1 MSNQKHLFLI
11 DGSGYIFRAYYALP
25 PLTRKSDGLPV
36 GAVSGF
42 CNMLY
47 SFLEKARA
55 GNSMDTPS
63 HLAVIFDS
71 ARKNFRNDIYKEYK
85 GNRSDAPEDLIPQFD
100 YIRKAVKAFNLPS
113 IELQNY
119 EADDLIATYKIQA
132 KKEKIK
138 LTIVSSDKDLMQ
150 LVDQDTYMLDTMKDK
165 HIGINEVKEKFGV
178 PPEKVIDV
186 QSLAGDSVDNVPGVP
201 GIGIKTAAEL
211 INQFGSLDE
220 LLKKAETIKQPK
232 RRQALLDNK
241 SNALIS
247 RELVTLKNDV
257 PVKETINDF
266 ILKPFDKEKIFSFL
280 DEMEF
285 TKIKKRIEQTY
296 GMSET
301 NFKPSSTVVK
311 KSLKNEAGFNII
323 YDKKEIETIL
333 AKADDQG
340 FFAVD
345 TETNSLDS
353 QKAEL
358 VGVSL
363 AVNENQAYYV
373 PVGHKNKDDKE
384 IKKQIKIED
393 LIKILKPYLEDET
406 IKKVGQNIKY
416 DLKIF
421 KKYGIHLKSFEDTM
435 LLSYALDSGLNRHNL
450 DILAKIHL
458 DHENIKYKD
467 VAGTGKSEVTF
478 DQVKI
483 IDSYRYACEDADVT
497 LKLYNIFKERLVKE
511 KCFHVYENLEIP
523 LVDVLARM
531 ECQGIKIDKKILS
544 QLSETFAKNLKVLEK
559 KIYKIAG
566 EEFNIGSTKQLGD
579 ILYEKLKISGTKKTK
594 KGNFATNV
602 NVLEDLAGKGHEFP
616 KLVLDWR
623 QKSKLKNTY
632 TDTLPEHIDPKTKRV
647 HTSFLL
653 AATTTGRLASSDPN
667 LQNIPIKSKEGKEI
681 RSAFVAESGH
691 SIISADYSQIEMRV
705 LAHVGDVKELK
716 KAFRNN
722 EDIHSITASQI
733 FDCDIKKINEDM
745 RRKAKAINF
754 GIIYGISSYGL
765 AKQISV
771 SNPEAEQ
778 FLFSYFK
785 KFPEIKD
792 YMQETLKFCRKHGYV
807 KTMFERK
814 CHFPNIND
822 KNHTLKSFQE
832 RAAINAPIQ
841 GAAADIIRY
850 AMINIDKKILEKK
863 IKSKLLVQIH
873 DELLFESKDNDV
885 KKEITLIKNEMENAI
900 DKDFNFSVPLIV
912 DANSAKNWND
922 AH

>member
-1 MSNQKHLFLI
+1 M
-11 DGSGYIFRAYYALP
+11 
-25 PLTRKSDGLPV
+25 
-36 GAVSGF
+36 
-42 CNMLY
+42 
-47 SFLEKARA
+47 
-55 GNSMDTPS
+55 
-63 HLAVIFDS
+63 
-71 ARKNFRNDIYKEYK
+71 
-85 GNRSDAPEDLIPQFD
+85 
-100 YIRKAVKAFNLPS
+100 
-113 IELQNY
+113 
-119 EADDLIATYKIQA
+119 
-132 KKEKIK
+132 
-138 LTIVSSDKDLMQ
+138 
-150 LVDQDTYMLDTMKDK
+150 
-165 HIGINEVKEKFGV
+165 
-178 PPEKVIDV
+178 
-186 QSLAGDSVDNVPGVP
+186 
-201 GIGIKTAAEL
+201 
-211 INQFGSLDE
+211 
-220 LLKKAETIKQPK
+220 
-232 RRQALLDNK
+232 
-241 SNALIS
+241 
-247 RELVTLKNDV
+247 VTLKNDV

-301 NFKPSSTVVK
+301 NFKPSSAVVK
-311 KSLKNEAGFNII
+311 KSLKNEAGFNIV

-579 ILYEKLKISGTKKTK
+579 ILYEKLKISGTKKQK
-594 KGNFATNV
+594 KV
-602 NVLEDLAGKGHEFP
+602 
-616 KLVLDWR
+616 
-623 QKSKLKNTY
+623 
-632 TDTLPEHIDPKTKRV
+632 I
-647 HTSFLL
+647 
-653 AATTTGRLASSDPN
+653 
-667 LQNIPIKSKEGKEI
+667 LQLMLMS
-681 RSAFVAESGH
+681 
-691 SIISADYSQIEMRV
+691 
-705 LAHVGDVKELK
+705 
-716 KAFRNN
+716 
-722 EDIHSITASQI
+722 
-733 FDCDIKKINEDM
+733 
-745 RRKAKAINF
+745 
-754 GIIYGISSYGL
+754 
-765 AKQISV
+765 
-771 SNPEAEQ
+771 
-778 FLFSYFK
+778 
-785 KFPEIKD
+785 
-792 YMQETLKFCRKHGYV
+792 
-807 KTMFERK
+807 
-814 CHFPNIND
+814 
-822 KNHTLKSFQE
+822 
-832 RAAINAPIQ
+832 
-841 GAAADIIRY
+841 
-850 AMINIDKKILEKK
+850 
-863 IKSKLLVQIH
+863 
-873 DELLFESKDNDV
+873 
-885 KKEITLIKNEMENAI
+885 
-900 DKDFNFSVPLIV
+900 
-912 DANSAKNWND
+912 
-922 AH
+922 